1 MTELTGFDKIA
12 DELHLDKLIDDL
24 HREYVEKKENN

>member
-12 DELHLDKLIDDL
+12 DELHLDKIIDDL
-24 HREYVEKKENN
+24 HLEYTEKENN